1 MNRKQLI
8 ILLALVAVLGGASLV
23 LMNRNQ
29 EASSYADS
37 KMGQK
42 LLQKI
47 DINDVA
53 QIHMI
58 GDGELTLHKKDGIWS
73 VKERGDYPANFTEI
87 SGFLLKLV
95 DLKITQSEPVEP
107 AQLGELT
114 LVEPKPGEKSGPKTA
129 SMIELIDS
137 KGKVMTSVLLGLK
150 HTRKTMRYGNEV
162 ESPDGRYVLLKSDP
176 KTALLISDPLG
187 NSDPKPDYWL
197 IKDFVKIEKT
207 KSIEFTALESTNSWK
222 LEAASTTNKLTL
234 LNVQTNE
241 MPDAGKISAIGS
253 TLGSLSFLD
262 VATNSAAT
270 GLDKP
275 LVVKVDTFDNFHYV
289 LKIGK
294 KNAENNYY
302 LTVGVSAD
310 LPKERVAGKD
320 EKPEEKTK
328 LDKEFADNLKKMT
341 DKLEQEKKLEKWIY
355 LVSSYSV
362 DPVIRGRAQL
372 MKDKKDDKAK
382 DKMQPPTESDEEN
395 GDAAGA
401 PMNLQPPPEQ

>member
-23 LMNRNQ
+23 LMNRSQ
-29 EASSYADS
+29 ENSSYADS

-47 DINDVA
+47 DINEVS
-53 QIHMI
+53 QIHMV

-73 VKERGDYPANFTEI
+73 VKQRGDYPANFTEI
-87 SGFLLKLV
+87 SGFLLKLA

-107 AQLGELT
+107 SQLGELA
-114 LVEPKPGEKSGPKTA
+114 LVEPKPGEKTDPKTA

-150 HTRKTMRYGNEV
+150 HTRKTTRYGSEV

-187 NSDPKPDYWL
+187 NSDPKPEYWL
-197 IKDFVKIEKT
+197 VKDFAKIQKP

-222 LEAASTTNKLTL
+222 LEAATTTNKLSM

-241 MPDAGKISAIGS
+241 VPDPGKISSIGA
-253 TLGSLSFLD
+253 TLGGLSFID
-262 VATNSAAT
+262 VATNSTET

-275 LVVKVDTFDNFHYV
+275 QVVKVDTFDNFHYV
-289 LKIGK
+289 LKVGK
-294 KNAENNYY
+294 KNKENYYY
-302 LTVGVSAD
+302 LTVAVSAD
-310 LPKERVAGKD
+310 LPKERVAGKS

-328 LDKEFADNLKKMT
+328 LDKEFSDNLKKLAE
-341 DKLEQEKKLEKWIY
+341 KLAQEKKLEKWVY
-355 LVSSYSV
+355 LVSSYSI
-362 DPVIRGRAQL
+362 DPVVRGRAQL

-382 DKMQPPTESDEEN
+382 EKNVQPPTDESDEETN
-395 GDAAGA
+395 QLA
-401 PMNLQPPPEQ
+401 PEN